1 MTTVLHHQRGRGC
14 PTVQI
19 SKRNGLRL
27 ASYRRRL
34 HREKRA
40 LARLIAQF
48 RQACFAIARQRRKVE
63 RLQKQIRRLEP

>member
-1 MTTVLHHQRGRGC
+1 MTTVLHHQHGC
-14 PTVQI
+14 VLPTVPVGN
-19 SKRNGLRL
+19 RLGLQL

-40 LARLIAQF
+40 LAHRIAQF
-48 RQACFAIARQRRKVE
+48 RQACYGIARQRRKIE